1 MHQDQDLI
9 VADEAVRLLQL
20 KSRSSLYSLVARGF
34 VPAVRLGPR
43 LLRFSRQQLEALITR
58 GGVERFGAALKPR
71 DSEQAAAPER
81 TDVPSTPRSV
91 DSRVDRIR
99 GRRGKNS

>member
-43 LLRFSRQQLEALITR
+43 LLRFSRRQLEALITG
-58 GGVERFGAALKPR
+58 GGVERPGSAQRPQV
-71 DSEQAAAPER
+71 SEQDAVAEQPN
-81 TDVPSTPRSV
+81 VHSTPRSV
-91 DSRVDRIR
+91 ESRIDRIR
-99 GRRGKNS
+99 GRRAKSA

>member
-43 LLRFSRQQLEALITR
+43 LLRFSRRQLEALITG
-58 GGVERFGAALKPR
+58 GGVERPGPAQRPQDA
-71 DSEQAAAPER
+71 EQATFAEEPS
-81 TDVPSTPRSV
+81 VHSTPRSV
-91 DSRVDRIR
+91 ESRVDQIR
-99 GRRGKNS
+99 GRRGKSA